1 MGHSLPL
8 TIQRITTIL
17 YQAADNFCD
26 VDVPHP
32 VALDRNDVTTA
43 DGFRGCLLCFKDAFS
58 SASESWQSSQCIHP
72 TGIAGVPSGKHCCC
86 PQGSRDGTN
95 STARFIQ
102 HVLWASCP
110 KQRDSRTGRRPVWVG
125 KRGIRKAHVEKP
137 LWKAAPTATGLVITG
152 RFFQLTGVRTRM
164 CVHGC
169 ASHVCVCV
177 RVPACVRVLPRAC
190 TLHGAHCTSAR
201 RDVSAHVFT
210 RVCLH
215 ARACTERALRM
226 Y

>member
-26 VDVPHP
+26 VDVPNP
-32 VALDRNDVTTA
+32 VVLDRNDVTTA
-43 DGFRGCLLCFKDAFS
+43 DGFRGCLLRFKDAFS
-58 SASESWQSSQCIHP
+58 SASESWQRLQCIHP

-125 KRGIRKAHVEKP
+125 KRGIRKEHVEKP
-137 LWKAAPTATGLVITG
+137 LWKAATDSNRLGHHVQVFPTNRRA
-152 RFFQLTGVRTRM
+152 
-164 CVHGC
+164 H
-169 ASHVCVCV
+169 AHVCVRICV
-177 RVPACVRVLPRAC
+177 SCLCVCSCACM
-190 TLHGAHCTSAR
+190 
-201 RDVSAHVFT
+201 
-210 RVCLH
+210 RVC
-215 ARACTERALRM
+215 ASQSVRTA
-226 Y
+226 